1 MQSGM
6 DAYAVGNATGSSLN
20 WERVHSNTRGTGC
33 QTCRPWPGGQGYDVG
48 RQGYPAVFKATVT
61 GGKIGATFAS
71 AMVAFE

>member
-1 MQSGM
+1 
-6 DAYAVGNATGSSLN
+6 
-20 WERVHSNTRGTGC
+20 
-33 QTCRPWPGGQGYDVG
+33 VG